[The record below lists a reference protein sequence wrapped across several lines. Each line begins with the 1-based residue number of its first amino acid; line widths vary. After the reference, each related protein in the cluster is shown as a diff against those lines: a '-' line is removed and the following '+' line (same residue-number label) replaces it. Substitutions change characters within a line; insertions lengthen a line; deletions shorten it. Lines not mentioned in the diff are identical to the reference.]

1 MRAAIT
7 WAVQLR
13 LADPTALWRRLPL
26 WLLARLFELV
36 YLVTGRFPK

>member
-7 WAVQLR
+7 WAVR
-13 LADPTALWRRLPL
+13 FRMRDPTALWRRLPL

-36 YLVTGRFPK
+36 YLVTGRTP